1 MALAAVSLA
10 ACQKEKTPETVSRN
24 ITIKAQTIY
33 APTKAGI
40 GDDSRA
46 QWSIG
51 ETAALVSLSDYSV
64 HESAALT
71 SEDITNKG
79 SQAAFSFSGIADGNY
94 RLVSPKV
101 EVSETGV
108 TFSVPSSQTQETPG
122 ISGNR
127 LFLVGGAKG
136 SVEGQLADI
145 TIGAESSS
153 CEAYFRMAGALL
165 RFNVFSSTAS
175 GTEQLKSIR
184 VSTSSAQIAGS
195 ITAGF
200 DGEVKSVK
208 GSGNEVSVSVRTP
221 EIVVAKTAGEA
232 KGIYATV
239 IPTKVAANEAGSV
252 TYTITTDGSV
262 YQFVSKDEKEWVAG
276 AVNVVNID
284 LDAATKVERQAPI
297 MSSTHPQA
305 KGDFPMTEVEPG
317 VYKLEHQW
325 LSGQE
330 YDIWFAAG
338 TSGFYYAPVDP
349 WVSEQNRVFDIEYTK
364 EVRSLKIQ
372 SYGGKNY
379 GEKYYTIILDT
390 NTNKLSMIQETGERF
405 WIVGDNLS

>member
-71 SEDITNKG
+71 SEDITNEG

-108 TFSVPSSQTQETPG
+108 TFSVPSSQTQETSG
-122 ISGNR
+122 ASGNR

-153 CEAYFRMAGALL
+153 GEAYFRMAGALL

-175 GTEQLKSIR
+175 GTEQLKSIS

-200 DGEVKSVK
+200 DGEVTSAK
-208 GSGNEVSVSVRTP
+208 GTGNEVSVSVRTP

-262 YQFVSKDEKEWVAG
+262 YQFVSKEEKEWVAG

-297 MSSTHPQA
+297 MSSTP
-305 KGDFPMTEVEPG
+305 PT
-317 VYKLEHQW
+317 
-325 LSGQE
+325 GQGRLP
-330 YDIWFAAG
+330 D
-338 TSGFYYAPVDP
+338 D
-349 WVSEQNRVFDIEYTK
+349 
-364 EVRSLKIQ
+364 
-372 SYGGKNY
+372 
-379 GEKYYTIILDT
+379 
-390 NTNKLSMIQETGERF
+390 
-405 WIVGDNLS
+405 

>member
-10 ACQKEKTPETVSRN
+10 ACQKEKTQETVSRN

-71 SEDITNKG
+71 SEDIKG

-101 EVSETGV
+101 EVSKTGV
-108 TFSVPSSQTQETPG
+108 TFSVPSSQTQETSG

-153 CEAYFRMAGALL
+153 GEAYFRMAGALL

-175 GTEQLKSIR
+175 GTEQLRSIS

-200 DGEVKSVK
+200 DGEVTSAK

-262 YQFVSKDEKEWVAG
+262 YQFVSKEEKEWVAG

-297 MSSTHPQA
+297 MSSTPPE
-305 KGDFPMTEVEPG
+305 G
-317 VYKLEHQW
+317 
-325 LSGQE
+325 
-330 YDIWFAAG
+330 
-338 TSGFYYAPVDP
+338 
-349 WVSEQNRVFDIEYTK
+349 
-364 EVRSLKIQ
+364 
-372 SYGGKNY
+372 
-379 GEKYYTIILDT
+379 
-390 NTNKLSMIQETGERF
+390 
-405 WIVGDNLS
+405 